1 MQSLTSFFLRL
12 SHRSYYAD
20 DLGTDEQIRLAE
32 VDCEIEIHWLECNLD
47 KTQLYT
53 VLMQE

>member
-1 MQSLTSFFLRL
+1 MQSFTSFFPRL